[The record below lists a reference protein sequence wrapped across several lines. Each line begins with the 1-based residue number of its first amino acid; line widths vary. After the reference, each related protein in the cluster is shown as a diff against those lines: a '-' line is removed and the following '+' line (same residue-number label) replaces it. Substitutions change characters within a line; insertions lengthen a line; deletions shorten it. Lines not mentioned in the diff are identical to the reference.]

1 MQRLC
6 FSTADDPFYKA
17 TISKYYPEVVV
28 FDSNGKELARCG
40 PKNKKVEKYNMSY
53 IEDFRDSAL
62 RINDDRK
69 IQIGIA
75 GLEKPGLMMLL
86 LVREKSTAGLPVK
99 QGDFDRAWFRLSN
112 DDTNQT
118 FDYSLVKKVP
128 LASGSGAEAEV
139 NEEAEEPAE
148 GTNTPQNTLTYVH
161 GRLYVNEQK
170 CWVFESLKTCFQGKD
185 YPDIALTLAELYRD
199 SNQEVKN
206 YDKIL
211 ADAQNSLKE
220 MRKEK

>member
-1 MQRLC
+1 M
-6 FSTADDPFYKA
+6 
-17 TISKYYPEVVV
+17 
-28 FDSNGKELARCG
+28 N
-40 PKNKKVEKYNMSY
+40 
-53 IEDFRDSAL
+53 ED
-62 RINDDRK
+62 
-69 IQIGIA
+69 
-75 GLEKPGLMMLL
+75 
-86 LVREKSTAGLPVK
+86 
-99 QGDFDRAWFRLSN
+99 
-112 DDTNQT
+112 
-118 FDYSLVKKVP
+118 
-128 LASGSGAEAEV
+128 
-139 NEEAEEPAE
+139 AEEPAE

-220 MRKEK
+220 MRKEKQLAAIEAAKKAQAKKKGKGKDAVAETPIQAEDETHEEE